1 MWPKKCLPVTCLVV
15 TKAISLQVRVYE
27 HQHIAGKHGGQNKV
41 K

>member
-1 MWPKKCLPVTCLVV
+1 MLLKKFLPVTCLVV

-27 HQHIAGKHGGQNKV
+27 YQHIAGKHRGQNNV